1 MKRFFSYLVV
11 VVIALTFMSDAF
23 CDEFHFSFRNGIEFG
38 DGVEDVKSKEDTKP
52 DTEKENFLF
61 YPHLQLSSI
70 GNSSI
75 NYNFENGKLYQIMI
89 DYNSNYEGWDDTSS
103 RTEEYKKINE
113 GLIRKYGEPSVSDEE
128 GANEFPLGAYYWY
141 KNYYESGSSVSKEL
155 ISFNQW
161 IMTDK
166 EYDVAI
172 QHVLFE
178 VNYRYCVHFLTY
190 QKIASEESEMN
201 KLNSI
206 VDNDL

>member
-1 MKRFFSYLVV
+1 MRKFFCYLFVFA
-11 VVIALTFMSDAF
+11 ISLTFISNAF
-23 CDEFHFSFRNGIEFG
+23 CEDFHFSFRNGIEFG
-38 DGVEDVKSKEDTKP
+38 NSVEDVKSKENTKP
-52 DTEKENFLF
+52 DAEDENFLF

-89 DYNSNYEGWDDTSS
+89 DYNSNYKGWDDTSS
-103 RTEEYKKINE
+103 RTEEYKKIND
-113 GLIRKYGEPSVSDEE
+113 GLIRKYGEPSASDEK
-128 GANEFPLGAYYWY
+128 GAHEFPLGAYYWY
-141 KNYYESGSSVSKEL
+141 KNYYENGSSVTKEL

-161 IMTDK
+161 IMADQ
-166 EYDVAI
+166 EYNVAI

-178 VNYRYCVHFLTY
+178 VNNRYCVHFLTY
-190 QKIASEESEMN
+190 QTIDSEESETN